1 MRIID
6 HPQGSQEWLKAR
18 CGLVTA
24 SRVSDVVAT
33 TKSGPSASRA
43 TYMGELIVERLT
55 GAPAEKFTNAA
66 MQWGTDKEPEARAAY
81 EMATE
86 TWVTEVGLVLHP
98 SIDMTGASPDG
109 LVGDAG
115 LVEIKCPVSATHI
128 ETLLGQKAPAKYIT
142 QMQWQMACCERAWCD
157 FVSFDPR
164 MPESMALFI
173 KRVERDDAEIA
184 RLEGLVTEFLFELDA
199 KLSALKAAYLRAA

>member
-6 HPQGSQEWLKAR
+6 HPQGSDAWLKAR
-18 CGLVTA
+18 VGLVTA
-24 SRVSDVVAT
+24 SRVADVAAT

-86 TWVTEVGLVLHP
+86 TWVKEVGLVLHP
-98 SIDMTGASPDG
+98 SIDLSAASPDG

-115 LVEIKCPVSATHI
+115 LVELKCPVSATHI
-128 ETLLGQKAPAKYIT
+128 ETLLGQKVPAKYIT

-164 MPESMALFI
+164 MPDEMQLFI
-173 KRVERDDAEIA
+173 RRVERDDVEIA
-184 RLEGLVTEFLFELDA
+184 RLEGLVTEFLFELGA
-199 KLSALKAAYLRAA
+199 KLHALKAAYQRAA